1 MKGVHLDG
9 PFIRDHCIPCLVG
22 KSPQRSYSSQGHRA
36 ANIGELLYMDLCGPF
51 PVQAPHGEKYFFNI
65 LDDKTNWG
73 FTSGLRL
80 KSDTFSFYLKTEAFF
95 GTIFGC
101 YGING
106 SLWGRIGTHCR
117 ENGISLRFKGYNNTM
132 YCHLCTSTK
141 REERMLH

>member
-73 FTSGLRL
+73 FTSGLHL
-80 KSDTFSFYLKTEAFF
+80 KSDAFSCYLKTEAFLERSSAAMVLTVCC
-95 GTIFGC
+95 GGKLELTAGKM
-101 YGING
+101 G
-106 SLWGRIGTHCR
+106 SHFALKEKTWVEKEGDEQG
-117 ENGISLRFKGYNNTM
+117 LR
-132 YCHLCTSTK
+132 
-141 REERMLH
+141 